1 MDLITNLVIAVALA
15 MDATAVSISLG
26 TCMARWS
33 ASRAMR
39 PALHFGIFQGAMPL
53 LGWFLGRTV
62 SHLVQRFDH
71 WLAFGLLVIVA
82 GHMCFEAF
90 TQKKEVEC
98 APVNERRLLV
108 LAIATSIDALAVGL
122 GFAFLNVSFFVPCLI
137 IAVVTFVF
145 SACGSWLGFQTKKL
159 FGNIAEIIGATILVV
174 IAVRI
179 LVTHLSQNI

>member
-26 TCMARWS
+26 TCMARWNV
-33 ASRAMR
+33 SRAMR
-39 PALHFGIFQGAMPL
+39 LALHFGVFQGAMPL
-53 LGWFLGRTV
+53 LGWFLGRAV

-82 GHMCFEAF
+82 GHMCFEAI
-90 TQKKEVEC
+90 TEKKEIEC
-98 APVNERRLLV
+98 APITERRLLV
-108 LAIATSIDALAVGL
+108 LAVATSIDALAIGL

-137 IAVVTFVF
+137 IAAVTLVF

-159 FGNIAEIIGATILVV
+159 FGNIAEFVGAAILVI

-179 LVTHLSQNI
+179 LITHLSQNI